1 MYLMDDRFVTAV
13 AFVEGFNL
21 ACGGQ
26 MLDGF
31 QDWACERLVNGRMS
45 RHWSY
50 VLIEK
55 EVPSGLEEGFSIDKI
70 PHEMEVHLIEV
81 MIDLLEE
88 FSRGGY
94 GRF

>member
-1 MYLMDDRFVTAV
+1 MDDRFVTAV

-21 ACGGQ
+21 AFGGQ

-31 QDWACERLVNGRMS
+31 QAWVCERLATGRIS

-55 EVPSGLEEGFSIDKI
+55 EVPSGLEEGFSIDQI
-70 PHEMEVHLIEV
+70 PPGVEVHLIEV

-94 GRF
+94 SKF